1 MKGNRRRTSQR
12 SLLRKRSL
20 ATRFDQRLRY
30 FSRALAGEAFEHD
43 EQVAADDRDG
53 AQRHL
58 AESANSPRPSSAST
72 AMAAGSK
79 PTWSW
84 PLVRSLTTSTGD
96 LAAAGTAFVS
106 GQRALMAEATALA
119 TSSAPGRISSVTTTR
134 CAARYPSHR
143 TSAEW
148 QR

>member
-1 MKGNRRRTSQR
+1 PAR
-12 SLLRKRSL
+12 SGPLP
-20 ATRFDQRLRY
+20 
-30 FSRALAGEAFEHD
+30 
-43 EQVAADDRDG
+43 
-53 AQRHL
+53 
-58 AESANSPRPSSAST
+58 ESANSPRPSSAST

-134 CAARYPSHR
+134 CAARYAYHWR
-143 TSAEW
+143 YGEW
-148 QR
+148 PGNNAAATPKSIRLTNLLLMDP